1 MQWKRVGETN
11 IGDGLTDFKVEKR
24 KAISL
29 QPGGMLKNHSLL
41 RARPLR
47 DILGPEAGARNNA
60 RREAA
65 MTEAMTGA

>member
-47 DILGPEAGARNNA
+47 DILGRRQSPGTTDGARPP
-60 RREAA
+60 
-65 MTEAMTGA
+65 